1 MLRRFLT
8 IMAVGA
14 ALLALLASCA
24 PKTAPASSGD
34 QQITASGLKYVI
46 IEQGTGP
53 QPKPGDQVTVKYT
66 GKLEDGTVFD
76 SGTIPFT
83 LGVGAVIPGW
93 DEGIALL
100 NEGGKAT
107 LIIPSELAYGPQG
120 NGPIPPN
127 ATLIF
132 DVELQDV
139 QSQ

>member
-53 QPKPGDQVTVKYT
+53 QPKPGDQVMVKYT

-76 SGTIPFT
+76 TGTIPFT